1 MFLVTE
7 KKLLQKNY
15 RGYHNLSNTIYVSN
29 LIQTSQICME
39 KIFKNDGTNR
49 PYWKVSFPLKSSIM
63 NYATFF
69 KTENEA
75 KNYLDNLVN
84 NYI

>member
-15 RGYHNLSNTIYVSN
+15 RGYHNPLNTVYISNV
-29 LIQTSQICME
+29 LQTKQISME
-39 KIFKNDGTNR
+39 KMMFEDTSIG
-49 PYWKVSFPLKSSIM
+49 WKVSFPLKSSVM

-75 KNYLDNLVN
+75 KKYLENLVN
-84 NYI
+84 DYI

>member
-15 RGYHNLSNTIYVSN
+15 LGYHSPPNTTYISKKN
-29 LIQTSQICME
+29 QTNQISME
-39 KIFKNDGTNR
+39 KIMLDNCSIG
-49 PYWKVSFPLKSSIM
+49 WKVSFPLKSSIM
-63 NYATFF
+63 NYATLFR
-69 KTENEA
+69 TENEA
-75 KNYLDNLVN
+75 KKYLENLVN

>member
-15 RGYHNLSNTIYVSN
+15 TGYHNDPNTVYISNI
-29 LIQTSQICME
+29 LQTNQISME
-39 KIFKNDGTNR
+39 KITLEDYSVG
-49 PYWKVSFPLKSSIM
+49 WKVSFPLKSSVM
-63 NYATFF
+63 NYATLFR
-69 KTENEA
+69 TESAA
-75 KNYLDNLVN
+75 KNYLDNLVS

>member
-1 MFLVTE
+1 MYLVTE

-15 RGYHNLSNTIYVSN
+15 RGYHYDPNTIYVSN
-29 LIQTSQICME
+29 VLQTKQISME
-39 KIFKNDGTNR
+39 KMMFEDTSIG
-49 PYWKVSFPLKSSIM
+49 WKVSFPLKSSVM

-69 KTENEA
+69 KTDKGA
-75 KNYLDNLVN
+75 KNYLENLVS

>member
-15 RGYHNLSNTIYVSN
+15 RGYHNDPNTIYVSN
-29 LIQTSQICME
+29 VLQTKQISME
-39 KIFKNDGTNR
+39 KTILEDYSTG
-49 PYWKVSFPLKSSIM
+49 WKVSFPLNFSVM
-63 NYATFF
+63 NYTTYF

-75 KNYLDNLVN
+75 KNYLENVVN
-84 NYI
+84 NYV